1 MLCLDDN
8 TGSAVV
14 RPILM
19 LCLGDSAGSTGMGP
33 PHELD
38 GPTDSCQK
46 EGNFSHISKIEQLP
60 VLFQDISIIFSNIHT
75 I

>member
-14 RPILM
+14 RPILILM

-46 EGNFSHISKIEQLP
+46 EGNFSHISKI
-60 VLFQDISIIFSNIHT
+60 
-75 I
+75 